1 MTGER
6 PHEWVLWLLLAE
18 WWYNSNWHSAI
29 GITPYEVVYGQPPSL
44 HIPYVAGD
52 SSVGAVDRSLKAREK
67 CIEIFKYH
75 LTRAQ
80 HRMKMQ
86 GDQHRSDRQLEV
98 GDWVYV
104 KLQPY
109 RQNSVAVRLNQKLG
123 PKFFG
128 PFHILAR
135 VGSVAYRLQLPAQ
148 AKIHPVFH
156 ISLLK
161 KYVGVCPSELGAV
174 PEVDELGMLAA
185 EPVAILARRLGKK
198 GNKAVVYLLV
208 QWSNR
213 PKEEATWELYSDIE
227 AKFPNF
233 SLEA

>member
-1 MTGER
+1 MRSLLIGFCGY
-6 PHEWVLWLLLAE
+6 LWQ
-18 WWYNSNWHSAI
+18 NG
-29 GITPYEVVYGQPPSL
+29 GITPIGILPLDSLPMKYPSL
-44 HIPYVAGD
+44 HIPYVIGD
-52 SSVGAVDRSLKAREK
+52 SSVEAVDRSLKAREE
-67 CIEIFKYH
+67 CIEMLKYH

-80 HRMKMQ
+80 HRMKVQ
-86 GDQHRSDRQLEV
+86 ADQHRSDKQLEV

-109 RQNSVAVRLNQKLG
+109 RQHSVSLMLNQKLG

-128 PFHILAR
+128 PFPILAR